1 MVGKTLKLLKVVSQC
16 ENKFMCNLI
25 YLVSSVPGPVVQ
37 FVTDSV
43 SFTLAKLTW
52 TQPEEINGVL
62 TSYVLTVYSNDEEI
76 QRHNSID
83 RNSQKYTVTNL
94 RPATEYRFSIRATTI
109 AGEGPTINSSTIT
122 LSLGWITDLFFVHQ

>member
-1 MVGKTLKLLKVVSQC
+1 MDTSTILVLHVNIALVEFTVVELSPVGISGT
-16 ENKFMCNLI
+16 E
-25 YLVSSVPGPVVQ
+25 
-37 FVTDSV
+37 T
-43 SFTLAKLTW
+43 
-52 TQPEEINGVL
+52 EEINGVL